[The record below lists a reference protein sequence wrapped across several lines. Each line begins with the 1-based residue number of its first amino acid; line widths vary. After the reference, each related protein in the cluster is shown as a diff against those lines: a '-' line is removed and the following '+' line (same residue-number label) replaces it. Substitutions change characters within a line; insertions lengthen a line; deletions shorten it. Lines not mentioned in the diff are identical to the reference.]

1 MNKDYTINQA
11 RDTGLAF
18 VLLSLIIIYLTK
30 SYKLVPLPMVLLIIT
45 MAWPVFFKPF
55 AKVWFGLSHIIGTVM
70 SKIIL
75 TVIFFVI
82 VTLVGLVRRVFG
94 ADPMQLKRWNKNDGS
109 TFIVRNSKMEAKDL
123 EQPY

>member
-1 MNKDYTINQA
+1 MNKAYSSNQA

-30 SYKLVPLPMVLLIIT
+30 SYKLLPLPMVLLIIT

-55 AKVWFGLSHIIGTVM
+55 ARVWFGMSHIIGTVM
-70 SKIIL
+70 STIIL
-75 TVIFFVI
+75 TIIFFII
-82 VTLVGLVRRVFG
+82 VTPVGVARRVFG

-109 TFIVRNSKMEAKDL
+109 VFRARNCKMEAIDL
-123 EQPY
+123 DQPY